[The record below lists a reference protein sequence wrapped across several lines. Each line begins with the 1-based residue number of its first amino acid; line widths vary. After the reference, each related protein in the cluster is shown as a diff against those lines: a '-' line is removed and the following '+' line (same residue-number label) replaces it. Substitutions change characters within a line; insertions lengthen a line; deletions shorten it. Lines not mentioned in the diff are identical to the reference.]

1 MYILFALFLRFLGI
15 LAFSAGTG
23 FCGYMMV
30 GFSAGFL
37 RFLMASATL
46 DLMAFRDFEREPP
59 EDLKTCGDTDLDD
72 ISEALKEFSK
82 VLLLG
87 N

>member
-15 LAFSAGTG
+15 FKAFSAG
-23 FCGYMMV
+23 FCGYIMV